1 MENSTLP
8 ELKYVGFEK
17 EKLSLHLFLQIIG
30 KVRLKLSPRK
40 NHWWFVTHYITS
52 TGFSTGAIP
61 YNNGFSSFSIDLNVL
76 KHQVEV
82 QTSKGEFQSFQLK
95 NNLSGA
101 VFYSELMELLKQLHI
116 QVKIVAKPYDL
127 GIEKD
132 FSEITQ
138 VHHYRGDYVQGLW
151 RSLLWIDSVFKE
163 FSGRFNGKTSPVHL
177 YWHSM
182 DLAVTR
188 FSGRKAP
195 KMPEEARLSDK
206 DAYSHECISF
216 GFWPGDDKI
225 QEPAFYSYTF
235 PNPDGIESQNLQ
247 PEAAGWEMSNGSPM
261 AILTYANLRQ
271 EENPR
276 QALLDF
282 MESAYL
288 AGATKANWPVEDFK
302 APALDKI

>member
-61 YNNGFSSFSIDLNVL
+61 YSNGFSSFSIDLNVL

-82 QTSKGEFQSFQLK
+82 KTSKGEFQSFQLK
-95 NNLSGA
+95 NNLSVA
-101 VFYSELMELLKQLHI
+101 VFYSELMELLNHLKI
-116 QVKIVAKPYDL
+116 QVEILAKPYDL
-127 GIEKD
+127 GFEED
-132 FSEITQ
+132 FSEITH
-138 VHHYRGDYVQGLW
+138 VHHYRGDYVQDLW

-216 GFWPGDDKI
+216 GFWPGDDKV

-247 PEAAGWEMSNGSPM
+247 PEAADWEMSNGSPM

-276 QALLDF
+276 EALLDF

-302 APALDKI
+302 APDLDEI